1 MKARLSSDYQEP
13 KGEVSYPFVV
23 LRKPHD
29 MGRVRKSALWLIEL
43 AKISQIDGADLS
55 APDKANSADFACA
68 TKALLSLD
76 YQKLGRGGTPPRF
89 GDRKPYKVVV
99 YYLH

>member
-1 MKARLSSDYQEP
+1 MASVEPHCGSDFSVMARMRSRRLRS
-13 KGEVSYPFVV
+13 GEI
-23 LRKPHD
+23 RKL
-29 MGRVRKSALWLIEL
+29 ALWLIEL